1 LLKHDSDHLRNLD
14 NNEKLRICQDLS
26 QFLCKELARVNI
38 DSGVIRET
46 LNQAVSTMSYREALI
61 YRDWQDAIGDAM
73 LEFDA
78 DSVRRFKLIGYD
90 QFERLIKSKSLWIEV
105 FRSSIN
111 DINFD
116 TVDPN
121 DFRAEQL
128 KSLAVAVSNILIGLY
143 DSADKDLVDIDAL
156 DIAKKLSAMA

>member
-1 LLKHDSDHLRNLD
+1 
-14 NNEKLRICQDLS
+14 
-26 QFLCKELARVNI
+26 
-38 DSGVIRET
+38 
-46 LNQAVSTMSYREALI
+46 
-61 YRDWQDAIGDAM
+61 M

-143 DSADKDLVDIDAL
+143 DFLADKDLVDIDAL